1 MLGAILACRLEEND
15 KIVLT
20 PFEKN
25 IDIWRQLWRV
35 VERSD
40 LVSNAPPSLPLSP
53 TDLVTESTSAGQITC
68 SPSVRVLGYP
78 FCFIF

>member
-1 MLGAILACRLEEND
+1 MLGAIHLCRLEEND

-40 LVSNAPPSLPLSP
+40 LVSNAPPSPPLSP
-53 TDLVTESTSAGQITC
+53 TDLGIDCLSTSLVQL
-68 SPSVRVLGYP
+68 SPVGPVLCP
-78 FCFIF
+78 TL